1 MSYNPVSPFSTT
13 LTSGVTLS
21 DEIDLGRGWPHIT
34 VEIPSMASGT
44 DVYFQ
49 ASRTSSGT
57 YRRINHRLTNTTDNP
72 SAMNVDSSVTNCFV
86 HLEFVNVR
94 YFKIEL
100 STAMTATQATFGV
113 VCS

>member
-1 MSYNPVSPFSTT
+1 MSYSPVSAFSTAID
-13 LTSGVTLS
+13 SGVTLS
-21 DEIDLGRGWPHIT
+21 DEIDLGQGWPHVT
-34 VEIPSMASGT
+34 VEIPSMGSGT

-49 ASRTSSGT
+49 AANASSGT
-57 YRRINHRLTNTTDNP
+57 YRRIHHRLTNSTDNP
-72 SAMNVDSSVTNCFV
+72 AAMNVDSSVTNCFI

-100 STAMTATQATFGV
+100 STAMTATSAAFNV